1 MARRTLIGGV
11 VMVCAAAL
19 LACSGPSKTTSSSTA
34 PAALPARGVELAAS
48 EIPWKQVGPGWI
60 LATWSAAPGLNPG
73 QTPPSGQPA
82 VAPVTLFLLDPVGG
96 RFKVTTFALSPPTGP
111 GDLGHTPFLAD
122 WSGDGRHA
130 LFEDFGAGGSGPGST
145 AITDVDLTTG
155 TKHTFTVDT
164 EGVGAGYSLPAGQAI
179 LLSTFNGSTRGWS
192 LDRVDLSGNKQLT
205 YPTDRLGT
213 AGKYNGT
220 YVESPDGTQVVLGTT
235 TGMVVIGNDGV
246 IGKRL
251 LVPGTLT
258 DCSPVR
264 WWTSGVLLAR
274 CAGSSASQLWR
285 VPLDGGAP
293 SAVTAVNT
301 GQEDSGFG
309 PDLGDTNAW
318 QLPSGTF
325 LQSEGGCGSM
335 FLSRLTPDLRT
346 TKVTVPGVDPDNSV
360 LVSGVSADK
369 LVLRATVG
377 CGSGISALTYD
388 PAANTTSVLLGPPV
402 NGGGVQNAILYG
414 RKGS

>member
-1 MARRTLIGGV
+1 
-11 VMVCAAAL
+11 
-19 LACSGPSKTTSSSTA
+19 
-34 PAALPARGVELAAS
+34 
-48 EIPWKQVGPGWI
+48 
-60 LATWSAAPGLNPG
+60 
-73 QTPPSGQPA
+73 
-82 VAPVTLFLLDPVGG
+82 
-96 RFKVTTFALSPPTGP
+96 
-111 GDLGHTPFLAD
+111 
-122 WSGDGRHA
+122 
-130 LFEDFGAGGSGPGST
+130 
-145 AITDVDLTTG
+145 
-155 TKHTFTVDT
+155 
-164 EGVGAGYSLPAGQAI
+164 
-179 LLSTFNGSTRGWS
+179 
-192 LDRVDLSGNKQLT
+192 
-205 YPTDRLGT
+205 
-213 AGKYNGT
+213 
-220 YVESPDGTQVVLGTT
+220 
-235 TGMVVIGNDGV
+235 MVVIGNDGV